1 MKIVKKSSDWLPSI
15 FEEFLPENRLDVIN
29 YERFSIPAANIK
41 ENFSNFVLELAVPGL
56 KKENIAIELDKNVL
70 KVSSNSAENESVE
83 RNEDDTKF
91 TRKEFG
97 FTSFQRTFLLP
108 DIVKKDSIIAGYENG
123 ILRIELP
130 KLEEAKNIKRMVEIS

>member
-15 FEEFLPENRLDVIN
+15 FEEFLPENRLDVVN

-41 ENFSNFVLELAVPGL
+41 ENFSNFVLELAIPGM
-56 KKENIAIELDKNVL
+56 KKENIVIEIDKNVL
-70 KVSSNSAENESVE
+70 KVASKSVLKDEVEE
-83 RNEDDTKF
+83 RNEETKF

-97 FTSFQRTFLLP
+97 FTAFQRTFLLP
-108 DIVKKDSIIAGYENG
+108 ETVKKDGIHAGYEDG

-130 KLEEAKNIKRMVEIS
+130 KLDEAKNIKRMVEIS